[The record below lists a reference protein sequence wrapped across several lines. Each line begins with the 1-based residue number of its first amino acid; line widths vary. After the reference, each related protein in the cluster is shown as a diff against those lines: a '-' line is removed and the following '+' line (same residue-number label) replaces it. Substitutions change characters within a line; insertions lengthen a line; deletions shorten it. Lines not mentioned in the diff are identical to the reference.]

1 MGSSTRKATASHV
14 SALPDDRLEAIAR
27 EIETL
32 QADAI
37 LHVAERLAEAREIF
51 RYRRD
56 EGGFGGWVESRLHYS
71 RATAYNVLGIY
82 ERFGGECVQYLDTFP
97 ASILYLLA
105 APSTPDEARDEIIQR
120 AHKGD
125 TVPVAEAKRIIEDA
139 KGLKQPS
146 YKTRTR
152 KTPNVEPIDAEDAAA
167 RLAAE
172 DAALDPRSIEKE
184 VRKLQHAWLTTSEP
198 AQQKFVQRLT
208 IVGETERVGLQP
220 IEPSSDIGP
229 ASTGEVARKDVEL
242 EELRAQKRMLE
253 IKIEGLQSEI
263 GELNNANREPAST
276 GRCEICREKR
286 RATQRPVFVCDRCAE
301 IHELS
306 AEAAPPAEDGLD
318 IPEWLDRAKERGA
331 Q

>member
-105 APSTPDEARDEIIQR
+105 APSTPA
-120 AHKGD
+120 D
-125 TVPVAEAKRIIEDA
+125 TKAEAPHDMTVRFGQLHRLQWTSTSSPNGHMPCPPGSPTA
-139 KGLKQPS
+139 L
-146 YKTRTR
+146 TRRTWRLCANTR
-152 KTPNVEPIDAEDAAA
+152 
-167 RLAAE
+167 RLANG
-172 DAALDPRSIEKE
+172 
-184 VRKLQHAWLTTSEP
+184 VRK
-198 AQQKFVQRLT
+198 
-208 IVGETERVGLQP
+208 
-220 IEPSSDIGP
+220 
-229 ASTGEVARKDVEL
+229 ST
-242 EELRAQKRMLE
+242 
-253 IKIEGLQSEI
+253 
-263 GELNNANREPAST
+263 
-276 GRCEICREKR
+276 
-286 RATQRPVFVCDRCAE
+286 
-301 IHELS
+301 
-306 AEAAPPAEDGLD
+306 
-318 IPEWLDRAKERGA
+318 
-331 Q
+331 